1 MGKYGGFVVTEKQ
14 ERSQQETD
22 MLGQGDTI
30 HHGILL
36 KAAELGFTEEEIE
49 NLRSTYGAIGRRN
62 KK

>member
-1 MGKYGGFVVTEKQ
+1 MTEKQ